1 MNRPDQK
8 FVHLHTHSH
17 YSLLDGLSKIPALV
31 KKAKADGM
39 TALALTDHGAMY
51 GSIEF
56 YQECKKV
63 GIKPLIGVEAY
74 IAERSRLDK
83 DASIDSKR
91 YHLTL
96 IARNQTG
103 YKHLM
108 KLVTMASVEGY
119 YYKPRMDHD
128 ILRQY
133 GEGIICLSGCPGS
146 RFIHYVKNNQLEEAK
161 KLLAFY
167 IECFGKDSV
176 FVEIMKHDEIDWYM
190 PLIPTIVAMAK
201 DMDLPIVGTWD
212 AHYLHAEDAEVQDTL
227 VAINTGS
234 EVGAS
239 KISMKNGNY
248 SFITS
253 DEAWN
258 AFKEIPDAYL
268 NTQKVADL
276 VDLEIELGKLYFPE
290 YKLDDNADPNDAL
303 KKMAYEGLE
312 RLQLEKT
319 DTVIKRLE
327 YELDVIKMKGYPS
340 YFLVV
345 ADLMAYT
352 RAHGIL
358 TNTRGSAAGSFVS
371 YVCGITNIN
380 PIDYDLP
387 FERFLNPFRPSPPD
401 IDMDIAD
408 TRRDELIEYARKK
421 YGEENVAQIGTF
433 GTMMARGAVRDVA
446 RALGYP
452 YNSGDR
458 ISKLIPMG
466 SQGAPM
472 TIDKALEL
480 VPELKEMYDTERE
493 VGIIMNMARK
503 IEGCARH
510 ISVHAAGVVIS
521 PRPMTEFTP
530 IQFDPKGGKLITQYD
545 MYSIEDAGL
554 PKFDFL
560 GIRNLS
566 FLAESI
572 ELVKTIY
579 GVEIDINK
587 IPLDDKKTYTML
599 ARGETEGVF
608 QLNGGGM
615 TKILKELKPT
625 VIHDINVM
633 VALYRPGPMQNIDE
647 YVKRKHG
654 KSRVKFYHP
663 KMAKYLGPSL
673 GLLVYQDD
681 LLFTAIELAGYDWD
695 EVDKFRKAVGKK
707 IPEEMAKQHVKF
719 VDGCQSHS
727 GMSKKE
733 AEFIWTLFEPF
744 QGYGFNK
751 AHAASYGRVAYQ
763 TAYMKAN
770 YPVAY
775 MTAMMTA
782 ESGDIDTIGIY
793 VAECRRMGIAILPP
807 DINESFGGFSIAP
820 ETGKTLVE
828 SRTIRFGLY
837 TIKNLGVDIS
847 DAIIAERKNGLYKS
861 LSDFLTRVTH
871 KNVNKKSLEALIK
884 SGALDAF
891 GERGQL
897 LANMERLLGFN
908 KDAVKTSTQTSLF
921 SFNPELITSHL
932 DLDPAPAATN
942 AEKLV
947 WEKDLLGLYI
957 SGHPLDRI
965 KEKVLALPR
974 SSKDMLVSGKAD
986 QVVMLAGIIE
996 TVRAVFTKKQDQM
1009 AFVKITDYD
1018 GSIEVV
1024 FFPKLF
1030 ATVQSI
1036 IKPDTCLLI
1045 KGKISVR
1052 NGEKSIIADQAKVI

>member
-1 MNRPDQK
+1 MNRPEQK

-31 KKAKADGM
+31 KKAKSDGM

-56 YQECKKV
+56 YQECKKA

-96 IARNQTG
+96 IARNEVG

-146 RFIHYVKNNQLEEAK
+146 RFIHYLKNNQLDEAR
-161 KLLAFY
+161 KLLSFY
-167 IECFGKDSV
+167 IECFGKEHV
-176 FVEIMKHDEIDWYM
+176 FVEIMKHEEIDWYV
-190 PLIPTIVAMAK
+190 PLIPTIISIAK
-201 DMDLPIVGTWD
+201 EMDLPIVGTWD
-212 AHYLHAEDAEVQDTL
+212 AHYLHIEDAEVQDTL

-253 DEAWN
+253 DEAWD
-258 AFKEIPDAYL
+258 AFKEIPDAYN

-290 YKLDDNADPNDAL
+290 YKLENNIDPNDAL
-303 KKMAYEGLE
+303 KKMAYDGVE
-312 RLQLEKT
+312 RLEIEKT
-319 DTVIKRLE
+319 DIVIKRLE

-345 ADLMAYT
+345 ADLMSYT

-380 PIDYDLP
+380 PLDYDLP

-466 SQGAPM
+466 AQGAPM
-472 TIDKALEL
+472 TIDKALEI

-493 VGIIMNMARK
+493 VGIIINMAKK

-530 IQFDPKGGKLITQYD
+530 VQFDPKGGKLITQYD

-579 GVEIDINK
+579 SVDIDINK
-587 IPLDDKKTYTML
+587 IPLDDKKTYMML

-727 GMSKKE
+727 GMSKKD

-770 YPVAY
+770 FPVAY

-782 ESGDIDTIGIY
+782 ESGDIETIGIY

-820 ETGKTLVE
+820 EKDKPLVE

-847 DAIIAERKNGLYKS
+847 DAIIAERKNGPYKS
-861 LSDFLTRVTH
+861 LLDFLTRVTH
-871 KNVNKKSLEALIK
+871 KNVNKKSLEALTK
-884 SGALDAF
+884 TGALDAF

-897 LANMERLLGFN
+897 LANMERLLNFN

-932 DLDPAPAATN
+932 DLEEAAPATN
-942 AEKLV
+942 EEKLL

-986 QVVMLAGIIE
+986 QVIMLAGIIE

-1009 AFVKITDYD
+1009 AFVKIADYD

-1030 ATVQSI
+1030 VTVQNI
-1036 IKPDTCLLI
+1036 IKPDVCLLI